1 MSEFVHLEENHHDG
15 VAVIRLDRPPM
26 NAFSGE
32 VTGELITH
40 LDTLSKSTDTRAVVL
55 WGGPKIFAAGAD
67 IKQFNPGDSKG
78 MKNSVGN
85 LSTAVTKLE
94 NLPQITISAVNGVA
108 LGGGCEAAMG
118 TDFRIAGEKT
128 RFGQPEILLGIIPGA
143 GGTQRLIQLVGLSKA
158 KELIYTGRQ
167 VKAEEALSIGL
178 ADAIYPDDEVF
189 DKAVELAVQYA
200 AGPAALQ
207 NAKRAIQARFNSSH
221 QEALDNELV
230 EFGLSFKT
238 DDAKIGIKSFL
249 EEGPGKAT
257 FTGR

>member
-1 MSEFVHLEENHHDG
+1 MSEFAQLEENYRDG
-15 VAVIRLDRPPM
+15 VAILRLDRPPM
-26 NAFSGE
+26 NAFSA
-32 VTGELITH
+32 ELTNEIVTH
-40 LDTLSKSTDTRAVVL
+40 LETLEKSKETRAVVL

-67 IKQFNPGDSKG
+67 IKKFGSKSDNG
-78 MKNSVGN
+78 GIGN
-85 LSTAVTKLE
+85 LSDAVTQLE

-108 LGGGCEAAMG
+108 LGGGCEFAMG
-118 TDFRIAGEKT
+118 TDFRIAGEKA

-143 GGTQRLIQLVGLSKA
+143 GGTQRLVQLVGLSRA

-167 VKAEEALSIGL
+167 VKADEALSIGL
-178 ADAIYPDDEVF
+178 ADAVYPDDDVF

-221 QEALDNELV
+221 QDALDNEV
-230 EFGLSFKT
+230 IEFNKSFKT
-238 DDAKIGIKSFL
+238 EDAKIGVKSFIQD
-249 EEGPGKAT
+249 GPGKAQ